1 MLTKKGGVTMTVITF
16 KNEDGTTN
24 YDKIEVF
31 QYRLCLT
38 ALEREVATG
47 LNVTRGN
54 RALWTAQSILRN
66 HGIEPKRTKKAV
78 LNQLK
83 TMLVIEQ

>member
-1 MLTKKGGVTMTVITF
+1 MLTKKGGVTVTAITF
-16 KNEDGTTN
+16 KNDDGTTN

-31 QYRLCLT
+31 QYRLCLS
-38 ALEREVATG
+38 ALEREIATG
-47 LNVTRGN
+47 INMTRGN
-54 RALWTAQSILRN
+54 RAFWTAQSILER
-66 HGIEPKRTKKAV
+66 HGIKPKRTKKAV